1 MPAERN
7 SLVQS
12 IRLTGNGFSVR
23 LRIDRSRPQDLE
35 EFLREN
41 DLTDRIG
48 FDINVPVSLTAEPR
62 AACQQLTAA

>member
-41 DLTDRIG
+41 DLTDRID
-48 FDINVPVSLTAEPR
+48 FDTNVTVGLTSEPR

>member
-41 DLTDRIG
+41 DLTDRID
-48 FDINVPVSLTAEPR
+48 FDTNVTVSLTAEPR

>member
-41 DLTDRIG
+41 DLTDRID
-48 FDINVPVSLTAEPR
+48 FDTNVTGSLTTEPR

>member
-41 DLTDRIG
+41 DLTDRID
-48 FDINVPVSLTAEPR
+48 FHTNCPDSLTTEPR
-62 AACQQLTAA
+62 AARQQLTAA

>member
-1 MPAERN
+1 MPAERH

-41 DLTDRIG
+41 DLTDRID
-48 FDINVPVSLTAEPR
+48 FDINVPVSLTPETIADPR
-62 AACQQLTAA
+62 QLTAA

>member
-12 IRLTGNGFSVR
+12 IRLIGNGFSVR

-41 DLTDRIG
+41 DLTDRID
-48 FDINVPVSLTAEPR
+48 FHTNCHVSLTTEPR

>member
-1 MPAERN
+1 MHSTQKP
-7 SLVQS
+7 LVQS

-41 DLTDRIG
+41 DLTDRID
-48 FDINVPVSLTAEPR
+48 FDTNVPVSLTPETPAAPR
-62 AACQQLTAA
+62 QLTAA

>member
-41 DLTDRIG
+41 DLTDRID
-48 FDINVPVSLTAEPR
+48 FHTNVPVSLTTKPR

>member
-1 MPAERN
+1 MTAERH

-12 IRLTGNGFSVR
+12 IRLTGNGFSVG

-41 DLTDRIG
+41 DLTDRID
-48 FDINVPVSLTAEPR
+48 FDTNVPVSRTPETR
-62 AACQQLTAA
+62 AAPQKLTAA